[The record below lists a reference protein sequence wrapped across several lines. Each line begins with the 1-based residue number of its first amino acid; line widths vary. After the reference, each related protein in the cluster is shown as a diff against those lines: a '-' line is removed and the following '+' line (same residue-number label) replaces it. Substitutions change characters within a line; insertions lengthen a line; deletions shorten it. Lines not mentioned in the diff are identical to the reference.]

1 MRTDATEREVR
12 TDAAKR
18 EVRTEVA
25 GAGSYES
32 HALEQATGTCAQVA
46 PVSNADSAPW
56 GADGKADR
64 HGGQVVVVQG
74 TSGNSLPVASNFWVE

>member
-18 EVRTEVA
+18 VRTEVA

-32 HALEQATGTCAQVA
+32 HALEQATGICAQVA

-56 GADGKADR
+56 GADGKATDMVGR
-64 HGGQVVVVQG
+64 
-74 TSGNSLPVASNFWVE
+74 

>member
-32 HALEQATGTCAQVA
+32 HALEQARA
-46 PVSNADSAPW
+46 SAHRW
-56 GADGKADR
+56 RRSQTQTVHRGEQMGR
-64 HGGQVVVVQG
+64 RTNMVGR
-74 TSGNSLPVASNFWVE
+74 